1 MKKTVMVIG
10 YGNDLRSDDGIGQ
23 RIANEIASWHLPSV
37 ESVAVHQLTPD
48 LADSLA
54 STDLAIFV
62 DACLP
67 VENFDVQVQS
77 LAPACDIDTNVHT
90 GNPRSLLALTEAIYG
105 NCPQAWW
112 VTIPGINFEVGDR
125 LSRTAESGG
134 AIALVKI
141 VQILDKV
148 KNFWIE
154 NRAVA

>member
-23 RIANEIASWHLPSV
+23 RIADEVASWHLPSV
-37 ESVAVHQLTPD
+37 KSVCVHQLTPD

-54 STDLAIFV
+54 RTDLAIFV

-77 LAPACDIDTNVHT
+77 LLPACDIDTNVHI
-90 GNPRSLLALTEAIYG
+90 GNPRSLLALTAAIYG
-105 NCPQAWW
+105 SCPSAWW
-112 VTIPGINFEVGDR
+112 VTVPGVNFEFGDR
-125 LSRTAESGG
+125 ISQTAEIGC

-148 KNFWIE
+148 NNLWIE
-154 NRAVA
+154 NRAIA